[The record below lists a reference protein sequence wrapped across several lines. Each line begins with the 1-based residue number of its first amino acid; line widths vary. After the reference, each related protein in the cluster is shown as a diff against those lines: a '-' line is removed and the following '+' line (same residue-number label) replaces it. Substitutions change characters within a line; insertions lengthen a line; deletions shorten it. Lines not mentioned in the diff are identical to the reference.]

1 MLLPANRP
9 ANVLL
14 VDDDEDVLESYC
26 HLLRLSGYHP
36 RATTSPHEALALLA
50 STPLPRARMT
60 LGRVLLFV
68 VLFWWCGAGPM
79 MSGLYLRRPE
89 EARAAATA

>member
-36 RATTSPHEALALLA
+36 RATTSPARRWRCWPISGQGCWSLT
-50 STPLPRARMT
+50 ST
-60 LGRVLLFV
+60 
-68 VLFWWCGAGPM
+68 C
-79 MSGLYLRRPE
+79 RP
-89 EARAAATA
+89 

>member
-36 RATTSPHEALALLA
+36 
-50 STPLPRARMT
+50 
-60 LGRVLLFV
+60 GRRLRPKRR
-68 VLFWWCGAGPM
+68 WRCWPISGQGAG
-79 MSGLYLRRPE
+79 L
-89 EARAAATA
+89 